1 MAKNYIDNL
10 AEETRKG
17 QLEKARQGL
26 WAIIPSPW
34 LRNIAGS
41 NGKRVIEPDRDV
53 APIITR
59 MYEQCASGN
68 YSLKEITAIV
78 RAQGLAFRKNK
89 TLVPRSTVHAILR
102 NRIYIYG

>member
-26 WAIIPSPW
+26 RPSFAF
-34 LRNIAGS
+34 LGYRNVAGS
-41 NGKRVIEPDRDV
+41 NGDRVIEPDRDV

-59 MYEQCASGN
+59 MYEQCATGN
-68 YSLKEITAIV
+68 YSLKEITA
-78 RAQGLAFRKNK
+78 GPY
-89 TLVPRSTVHAILR
+89 TPEH
-102 NRIYIYG
+102 